1 MGVQQVMAMNR
12 PHCKIATSI
21 VITLS
26 TTTAARCTVATVQ
39 CQGKTALAV
48 VSVIILPAR
57 ASVSADT
64 LALLVR
70 RWKRCR
76 KLINLDKLIRISF
89 IPKKKKKKK
98 KKKSTLV
105 DTTA

>member
-1 MGVQQVMAMNR
+1 MGHHSVPKAGKMRTPRNQVRQGMAVNS
-12 PHCKIATSI
+12 PHWKIATSI

-26 TTTAARCTVATVQ
+26 TATAARCTVATVQ

-48 VSVIILPAR
+48 VSAIILLAR

-76 KLINLDKLIRISF
+76 KLINLDKIN
-89 IPKKKKKKK
+89 
-98 KKKSTLV
+98 
-105 DTTA
+105 